1 MRTIHIS
8 GQFSGAVDA
17 ALPDQSSATNKRVV
31 LAVVMLSS
39 FLTPFMASAINV
51 ALPSIADEF
60 SIGAVL
66 LTWVATSYL
75 LAAATFLVPF
85 GRLADI
91 RGRRSIFI
99 AGMWVFMVASVL
111 CALSPSSY
119 SLIAFRVVQGI
130 GGAMTFGTSIAILTS
145 VYPPRQRGQAL
156 GMSTA
161 MVYVGLSAGP
171 FLGGFLT
178 GLVSWR
184 SIFVVVIPLAAA
196 IIVLS
201 HWKLKGEWGEACG
214 EKFDLAGSVVYAVSL
229 TAVIIGFSMLPE
241 PIGAVVTLSGTAGV
255 VLFVLVELRQEFP
268 VMDMNFWRRNRP
280 FAFSNLAALINYS
293 ATFAVTFLMSI
304 YLQEVKGFSAER
316 AGVILVAQ
324 PIVMATFSPLAGK
337 LSDRIEPQFI
347 ASAGMAITTVGLV
360 LLALMTPASEVIVI
374 VATLAFIG
382 FGFALFSSPNTNAVM
397 GSVERRSY
405 GVASASLGTMRLVGQ
420 VLSLGIATLFIA
432 LYLGDRAITA
442 DLADEFMQSYK
453 LAFSTFAVMCFVG
466 VFASLARG
474 KVRVS

>member
-17 ALPDQSSATNKRVV
+17 AQPDQSSVTNKRVV

-111 CALSPSSY
+111 CALAPSSY
-119 SLIAFRVVQGI
+119 LLIAFRVLQGI

-145 VYPPRQRGQAL
+145 VYPPHQRGQAL

-178 GLVSWR
+178 GLVNWR
-184 SIFVVVIPLAAA
+184 SIFVVVVPLAAS

-214 EKFDLAGSVVYAVSL
+214 EKFDLAGSMVYAVSL

-241 PIGAVVTLSGTAGV
+241 LIGIIVTLAGTGGV
-255 VLFVLVELRQEFP
+255 VFFVLIELRQEFP

-337 LSDRIEPQFI
+337 LSDKIEPQFI

-360 LLALMTPASEVIVI
+360 LLALMTPSSEVIAI

-432 LYLGDRAITA
+432 LYLGDYAITP

-474 KVRVS
+474 KVRAS